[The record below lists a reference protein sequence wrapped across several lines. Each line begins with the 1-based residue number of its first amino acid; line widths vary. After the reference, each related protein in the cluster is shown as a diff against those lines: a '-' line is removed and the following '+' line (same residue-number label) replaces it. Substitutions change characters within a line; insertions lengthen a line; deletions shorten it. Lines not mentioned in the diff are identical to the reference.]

1 MGSLLRVL
9 GLTGVLR
16 LVIRLTMDRRVP
28 WPLKLII
35 PLAIVYIISP
45 VDLVHD
51 FAPLGLGRIDDV
63 LVALLALAM
72 FLALA
77 PKDVV
82 LEHIRGRGPSGG
94 AGNDDRRSKEKV
106 IEGSYRYE
114 DEDAKPDR

>member
-9 GLTGVLR
+9 GFTGVLR

-28 WPLKLII
+28 LGLKLII

-45 VDLVHD
+45 IDLVPD
-51 FAPLGLGRIDDV
+51 YAPALLGRIDDV

-82 LEHIRGRGPSGG
+82 LEHIRGRGQSGG
-94 AGNDDRRSKEKV
+94 AGDDDRRSKEKV

-114 DEDAKPDR
+114 DEDPKPDR